1 MTIREQYL
9 KNVETYLMKYMM
21 KYRMECLMAGETA
34 SYETI

>member
-9 KNVETYLMKYMM
+9 KNVEPYLM